1 MRRSAFVSL
10 VLALAVAVV
19 LPAEA
24 AAKSF
29 TFYGSGFGHGLGLSQ
44 WGAYGMALDGSAY
57 GPILTHFYSDTHVK
71 KAADSPARLRIGLTQ
86 ARKKIRV
93 KSIAGTTS
101 LRVGNRNTGPLVG
114 EIPGGEE
121 WTIRRHAKKYR
132 VLDANGDRVG
142 GKDWGGPA
150 NDLFATFEPDGA
162 RVQVPE
168 GGATYN
174 RGYLEFNLYQC
185 GGGSCLLRLILPV
198 EPQGYLYG
206 LSEVPSSWPQAAL
219 RAQAVAARTY
229 AFAKAAISQHRNP
242 CNCALYDSS
251 LDQVYTGWNKESGVD
266 GDLWVDAVDA
276 TDEKVVIYQGDEITA
291 FYSSSSGGYTEN
303 NENVWG
309 GTAIA
314 WLRGVCDPGDFTS
327 ANPNRIWE
335 ETFTATKLKNSLQ
348 PYTGSIG
355 IVKNFVKYHRGV
367 SGRIETVTVKGG
379 QGSAVITGTELRAAL
394 GLKDDRVWIN
404 ANKNVTGA
412 IRTKYDSIM
421 CAPGLPV
428 TKSFQDVGGRHQR
441 FKVGSIYHTN
451 SAKLTVWL
459 KGAID
464 TEYRDVG
471 GPDGVLDLPISGAI
485 AITGEPGCGGG
496 ACRRVTFKGGRIYRK
511 SSVGTFA
518 LWGAVLDTYLAE
530 GAAKG
535 QLGFPTSRVIEAGDG
550 SSSATF
556 EHGSID
562 CSAGGGACSVS

>member
-10 VLALAVAVV
+10 VLGLAVALL

-24 AAKSF
+24 SAKSF
-29 TFYGSGFGHGLGLSQ
+29 TFYGSGYGHGLGLSQ

-57 GPILTHFYSDTHVK
+57 GPILTHFYSHTHVK
-71 KAADSPARLRIGLTQ
+71 KAADPPARLRIGLTQ

-93 KSIAGTTS
+93 KSIAGPTT
-101 LRVGNRNTGPLVG
+101 LRIGNRNTGPLVG
-114 EIPGGEE
+114 EIPAGDE
-121 WTIRRHAKKYR
+121 WTIRVHLKKYR
-132 VLDANGDRVG
+132 VLDAAGDRVG

-150 NDLFATFEPDGA
+150 NDLFATYEPDGA
-162 RVQVPE
+162 RVHVPE

-185 GGGSCLLRLILPV
+185 GGASCVMRLILPV

-229 AFAKAAISQHRNP
+229 AFAKADATQHRKP

-266 GDLWVDAVDA
+266 GDLWVGAVDD
-276 TDEKVVIYQGDEITA
+276 TDDKVVVYQGDVITA
-291 FYSSSSGGYTEN
+291 FYASSSGGYTEN

-309 GTAIA
+309 GTPIT
-314 WLRGVCDPGDFTS
+314 WLRGVCDPGDYTG
-327 ANPNRIWE
+327 ANPNRVWE
-335 ETFTATKLKNSLQ
+335 ETFTAAQLKSSLQ
-348 PYTGSIG
+348 PYTGPIG
-355 IVKNFVKYHRGV
+355 VVKSFANYHRGV

-379 QGSAVITGTELRAAL
+379 QGSAVVTGTELRAAL
-394 GLKDDRVWIN
+394 GLKDDRVWIDK
-404 ANKNVTGA
+404 NKNVTGA
-412 IRTKYDSIM
+412 IRAKYDNLM
-421 CAPGLPV
+421 CAPGLPASK
-428 TKSFQDVGGRHQR
+428 TFQDAGGRHQQ
-441 FKVGSIYHTN
+441 FAVGTIYHTN
-451 SAKLTVWL
+451 AAKLTVWL

-464 TEYRDVG
+464 TEYGAVG
-471 GPDGVLDLPISGAI
+471 GPDGVLGLPLSGTI
-485 AITGEPGCGGG
+485 LIKGEPGCAGG
-496 ACRRVTFKGGRIYRK
+496 ACRRVTFEGGRIYRK
-511 SSVGTFA
+511 ASVGTFA

-535 QLGFPTSRVIEAGDG
+535 HLGFPTSRVVEAGDG

-562 CSAGGGACSVS
+562 CPAGGGACSVS